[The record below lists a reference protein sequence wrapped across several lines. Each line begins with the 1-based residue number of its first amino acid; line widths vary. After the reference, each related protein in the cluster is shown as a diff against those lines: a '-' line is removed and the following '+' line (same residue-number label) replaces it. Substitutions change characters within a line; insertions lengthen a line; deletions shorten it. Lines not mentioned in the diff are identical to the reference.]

1 MILAV
6 RDAVPAASKHTRLT
20 YIRHRHVL
28 TIYLFMI
35 IEITRKEIKNNMHKK
50 KNIKYRYV

>member
-1 MILAV
+1 MILPV
-6 RDAVPAASKHTRLT
+6 RGAVPAASKHTLI

-35 IEITRKEIKNNMHKK
+35 IEITRKEIKIICIKK
-50 KNIKYRYV
+50 RI